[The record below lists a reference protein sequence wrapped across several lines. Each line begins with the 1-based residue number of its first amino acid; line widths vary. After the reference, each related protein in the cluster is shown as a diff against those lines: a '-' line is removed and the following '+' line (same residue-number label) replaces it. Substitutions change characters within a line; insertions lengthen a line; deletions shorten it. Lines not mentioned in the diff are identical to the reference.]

1 MHNMAVMQI
10 SVQLDNVP
18 GALTKLIDILD
29 KEDISV
35 KAILAASS
43 EKHSII
49 RLVVNHPER
58 AAVVFESCHLNYEL
72 IPVLA
77 VEVPSHSAGLNA
89 IIKALSRAEI
99 NILYLYTTIE
109 RIGKE
114 TIVILG
120 LDDIDKATQVL
131 KEYWINFVG
140 DQIYSL

>member
-1 MHNMAVMQI
+1 MAVMQI

-29 KEDISV
+29 NEDISV
-35 KAILAASS
+35 KAISTASTS
-43 EKHSII
+43 EVSTM
-49 RLVVNHPER
+49 RLVVNNPDR
-58 AAVVFESCHLNYEL
+58 AAVVFENCHLNYEL

-77 VEVPSHSAGLNA
+77 VEVPSHASGLNA

-131 KEYWINFVG
+131 KENWINFVG

>member
-1 MHNMAVMQI
+1 MAVMQI
-10 SVQLDNVP
+10 SVQLDNVS
-18 GALTKLIDILD
+18 GALTNLVDILD

-35 KAILAASS
+35 KAMSAASS
-43 EKHSII
+43 SEDSTI
-49 RLVVNHPER
+49 RLVVNNPNR
-58 AAVVFESCHLNYEL
+58 AAVVFENCHLKYEL

-77 VEVPSHSAGLNA
+77 VEVPCHASGLNA
-89 IIKALSRAEI
+89 IIKALSKAEI

-120 LDDIDKATQVL
+120 LDDIDKATLVL
-131 KEYWINFVG
+131 KEHWFNFVG